1 MGWGLCFVFSS
12 MLFFVRLVLFCMSLK
27 MCANFLFP
35 FIFDL
40 IQISKEGDD
49 FAVDMEVAKM
59 SELVKGMLDGK
70 IYYLYCV

>member
-1 MGWGLCFVFSS
+1 
-12 MLFFVRLVLFCMSLK
+12 MSLK